1 MDTLRAVITHDH
13 PVVGAG
19 ILILETARHLC
30 ADLAPDML
38 LIEMTLADEITPPL
52 AEQTETAMSRPQVF
66 VLRGHHTGAYV
77 FGLLP
82 GGSAIA
88 PTKHNALQLI
98 AETIQAGLDGDAD
111 RRSHRIVVQV
121 PPQQLEGRQA
131 LTPDL
136 TAREVEILRQL
147 TAGKTNQA
155 MSQHLGIT
163 ERTVEFHLSNIYKK
177 LEVKRRSEAIAWAR
191 RAGLVEE

>member
-66 VLRGHHTGAYV
+66 VLR
-77 FGLLP
+77 
-82 GGSAIA
+82 
-88 PTKHNALQLI
+88 TKHNALQLI
-98 AETIQAGLDGDAD
+98 AETIQAGLDGDTD